1 MNGQVERYSR
11 VSVTRADG
19 VVTHADITHVQVR
32 FAVSP
37 APDAECAETPGAAN
51 GAGSG
56 GAGVA
61 AAGEAPAASP
71 VSPGDC
77 FDPDSCCD
85 EREKALIAA
94 LRAYLRPAAAPECLL
109 RRLRETLD
117 HCCCEDR

>member
-51 GAGSG
+51 GAVSG
-56 GAGVA
+56 GCH
-61 AAGEAPAASP
+61 APAVPASRRRVKP
-71 VSPGDC
+71 PMH
-77 FDPDSCCD
+77 PPYP
-85 EREKALIAA
+85 
-94 LRAYLRPAAAPECLL
+94 RATASIRIPAATSGK
-109 RRLRETLD
+109 RR
-117 HCCCEDR
+117 